1 MPRKCLA
8 VGDHVLR
15 FEARRLGEGPII
27 VKELS
32 IEFGASHERARQ
44 TEVRNF
50 EKI

>member
-1 MPRKCLA
+1 MPRERLA

-27 VKELS
+27 VEELS
-32 IEFGASHERARQ
+32 TELGASHERVRQ
-44 TEVRNF
+44 TEVRTF